1 MQQKSGSG
9 DMLRPGTVTGE
20 TRISASNNQTRYVK
34 AELSGV
40 GTYMIPLG
48 HLVQGAFDEA
58 AFKAAAKEVV
68 RRHDALRTRFE
79 VSDGSIYAVVS
90 QNPAFEYHVT
100 ALSDQSLPAFREW
113 ALPLVFANV
122 DPLGAGSLIRF
133 LAADYGTCWRFTIAA
148 HHAITDGF
156 SRGVMNKELLKLY
169 AGETLPPAQSYYIFS
184 QTQPL
189 DDAFARASDD
199 LVSALPNPMRLA
211 GNDAEDDQSPAAG
224 RVVERSFEQQQRSL
238 RALGKSIGAT
248 QFGVLT
254 AAYALGLH
262 GYSGEDSISSF
273 FQTEGRKALGAP
285 SSVVGPFSNT
295 LPLDLS
301 VDLEQ
306 DFAGFARALS
316 AKAKETV
323 ALENSPVLDK
333 TLAAQKAATV
343 SINMF
348 PPTGRIAA
356 GALDVGPRE
365 FLDRRTEY
373 DLNLVWSTDHG
384 VLNARAF
391 YNAAQ
396 VSQARA
402 QLFLDF
408 QTRLLDAAIE
418 APHLTCRQLLSK
430 ARSSHQ
436 AVVAQ
441 KSLSPEP
448 EHRIHESFFDWA
460 ERAPDTPAIYTSKET
475 ISYQELAERA
485 RCILGGLQQAG
496 VKQDDRVVIFAQRHP
511 DTVAA
516 MLAVAASGASFA
528 LIDATYPVPRIQK
541 MMEQIGTRYV
551 VEAGATFRNEIAV
564 PVTRIIPLSRAEPLP
579 TIVTGPPRDAAYHL
593 FTSGTTG
600 QPKFITH
607 PDKTLQRFISWQHR
621 TLALP
626 DRITT
631 VMMAGLAHDPM
642 LRDIFLPLSHGGTI
656 AIPTPCEMSK
666 PDELR
671 SLISKAGC
679 NVVRL
684 SPSSARLLM
693 TGITSDVSFGDVRAL
708 FWGGERLPKKT
719 VEEWRGRSPNARQF
733 NVFGT
738 TETPQA
744 FLIHEIGD
752 ADKQHRDVPLG
763 KPLPYNG
770 VRLVAQDGSP
780 VSIGEIGEIV
790 AELADPVAGVK
801 QANPPQSGA
810 ACEHFTG
817 DIGYLM
823 QDGVVYLV
831 GRRDHQVKINGFR
844 VELGEIEAITEAAV
858 GVTRACALMFGEK
871 LFLFALT
878 DQADTTDKT
887 IRATLFRNLPAY
899 MMPTQIV
906 TLSEFP
912 FTANG
917 KIDTDALV
925 ANLFEAAAPID
936 TDEAH
941 AEPLGTTETG
951 IAAIFVKHSGRKRAT
966 RDQSLFDLGAD
977 SLSTIE
983 ARLDLEA
990 LGIKLPDEW
999 QWLPISELAGYYT
1012 PKSSAKLAPS
1022 TVFESSRIE
1031 TFVLIRCLAIVEI
1044 VAFHTGFQLTGGMSI
1059 VLFALAGYSF
1069 SRLQLPA
1076 IIRDDHAGRVWALL
1090 GRLLIPLVPVTLI
1103 YLSFTADFRFE
1114 FDVKADASVLF
1125 FYRNLDA
1132 FIDIVLLQQDHPY
1145 IKFFWLWFL
1154 HVYLQMFF
1162 LIGILLCIPEIR
1174 RQLKA
1179 DPWRSLAIFSAA
1191 SEVIGII
1198 AVFAATLYHGD
1209 FREVATLLHTSPF
1222 AIFPF
1227 LAIGALVAAAKTRK
1241 RQMISFGF
1249 VLFQFG
1255 LANLLY
1261 IEHSE
1266 FWWVSALLVCTMFPY
1281 VTLPRM
1287 VSKIVATIA
1296 ASSLMIYLLHTA
1308 VGGVFSAFA
1317 GDTEA
1322 VRIVSIVIQILSGVI
1337 LSLMMRPVFHWLGI
1351 IKIADARVT
1360 FKAKSS

>member
-1 MQQKSGSG
+1 MFH
-9 DMLRPGTVTGE
+9 PGAVNGE
-20 TRISASNNQTRYVK
+20 RRNAASNNQARYVK
-34 AELSGV
+34 AEISGV

-58 AFKAAAKEVV
+58 AFRSAADEVV

-79 VSDGSIYAVVS
+79 VSDGGIYALVS
-90 QNPAFEYHVT
+90 QVPTFEYHVT
-100 ALSDQSLPAFREW
+100 AFSDQSLPAFRRW

-122 DPLGAGSLIRF
+122 DPLRAGALIRF
-133 LAADYGTCWRFTIAA
+133 LAVDFGTCWRFTIAA

-169 AGETLPPAQSYYIFS
+169 AGDTLPPAQSYYKFS
-184 QTQPL
+184 QEQAL
-189 DDAFARASDD
+189 DRTSARASDD
-199 LVSALPNPMRLA
+199 LVRALPKPMRLA
-211 GNDAEDDQSPAAG
+211 GNGVEDDQSPAEG
-224 RVVERSFEQQQRSL
+224 RVVERSFEQQQKSL
-238 RALGKSIGAT
+238 RVLGKSIGAT

-262 GYSGEDSISSF
+262 GYSGEANISSF

-301 VDLEQ
+301 VNLDQ
-306 DFAGFARALS
+306 DFAGFACALS
-316 AKAKETV
+316 AQTRETV

-333 TLAAQKAATV
+333 TLAAQKTPNV
-343 SINMF
+343 SINMY
-348 PPTGRIAA
+348 PPAGRIVA

-373 DLNLVWSTDHG
+373 DLNLVYSTDHG

-402 QLFLDF
+402 QLFLEF
-408 QTRLLDAAIE
+408 QSRLLDVAIE
-418 APHLTCRQLLSK
+418 APNLTCRQLLSK

-441 KSLSPEP
+441 KTLAPNP
-448 EHRIHESFFDWA
+448 KHRIHESFFDWA
-460 ERAPDTPAIYTSKET
+460 ERTPNTLAIHTSEET
-475 ISYQELAERA
+475 ISYQELAARA

-496 VKQDDRVVIFAQRHP
+496 VKHDDRVIIFAQRHP
-511 DTVAA
+511 NTVAA
-516 MLAVAASGASFA
+516 MLGVAASGASFA

-541 MMEQIGTRYV
+541 MMAQIGTRFV
-551 VEAGATFRNEIAV
+551 VEAGATLPNEIAALA
-564 PVTRIIPLSRAEPLP
+564 TRIIPMSQTEPLP
-579 TIVTGPPRDAAYHL
+579 GIVKGPPRDAAYCL

-600 QPKFITH
+600 EPKLITH
-607 PDKTLQRFISWQHR
+607 PDKTLQRFVSWQHR
-621 TLALP
+621 TLASP
-626 DRITT
+626 DRIATL
-631 VMMAGLAHDPM
+631 MMAGLAHDPM
-642 LRDIFLPLSHGGTI
+642 LRDVFLPLSHGGMI

-666 PDELR
+666 PNELR
-671 SLISKAGC
+671 SLIAKAGC
-679 NVVRL
+679 NVVHL
-684 SPSSARLLM
+684 SPSSARLLTM
-693 TGITSDVSFGDVRAL
+693 GITSDASFGDVKAL

-719 VEEWRGRSPNARQF
+719 VEEWRDRTPKARQF
-733 NVFGT
+733 NVFGA

-744 FLIHEIGD
+744 FLIHEVVD
-752 ADKQHRDVPLG
+752 ADKQLRDFPLG

-770 VRLVAQDGSP
+770 VRLVDQDGSP

-790 AELADPVAGVK
+790 AELADPVVGVN
-801 QANPPQSGA
+801 QLGPRRSGT

-817 DIGYLM
+817 DLGYQM

-831 GRRDHQVKINGFR
+831 GRRDHQVNLNGFR
-844 VELGEIEAITEAAV
+844 VELGEIETITEAAV
-858 GVTRACALMFGEK
+858 GVLRACALLFDEK
-871 LFLFALT
+871 LVLFALT
-878 DQADTTDKT
+878 DQADVTDRS

-912 FTANG
+912 FTTNG
-917 KIDTDALV
+917 KIDTEALV
-925 ANLFEAAAPID
+925 ANFYEA
-936 TDEAH
+936 TDPSNNTEKT
-941 AEPLGTTETG
+941 AEPLGTTENA
-951 IAAIFVKHSGRKRAT
+951 IAAIFMKHSGRNRNT
-966 RDQSLFDLGAD
+966 REQSFFDLGAD

-990 LGIKLPDEW
+990 LGIELPDEW
-999 QWLPISELAGYYT
+999 QWLPVSELAGYYT
-1012 PKSSAKLAPS
+1012 PKSKDKLAPS
-1022 TVFESSRIE
+1022 TFFAGSRIE
-1031 TFVLIRCLAIVEI
+1031 TFVLIRCMAIVEI
-1044 VAFHTGFQLTGGMSI
+1044 VTFHTGFQLTSGMSI
-1059 VLFALAGYSF
+1059 VLLALAGYSF

-1076 IIRDDHAGRVWALL
+1076 IIKDDHAGRVWALL
-1090 GRLLIPLVPVTLI
+1090 GRLLVPLVPITLI
-1103 YLSFTADFRFE
+1103 YLSFTADLRFE
-1114 FDVKADASVLF
+1114 FDFKENASVLF

-1132 FIDIVLLQQDHPY
+1132 FIDIVLLKQNHPY
-1145 IKFFWLWFL
+1145 VKFFWLWFL
-1154 HVYLQMFF
+1154 HVYIQMFLF
-1162 LIGILLCIPEIR
+1162 IGILLCIPEIR

-1179 DPWRSLAIFSAA
+1179 DPWRSLAVF
-1191 SEVIGII
+1191 II
-1198 AVFAATLYHGD
+1198 ALEIVGVIVVFAASLYHED
-1209 FREVATLLHTSPF
+1209 FKEVAILLDVSPF
-1222 AIFPF
+1222 AVFPF
-1227 LAIGALVAAAKTRK
+1227 LVIGALVATAKTRK
-1241 RQMISFGF
+1241 RQVISFGF

-1261 IEHSE
+1261 TEHSE
-1266 FWWVSALLVCTMFPY
+1266 FWWVAALLVCTMFPY

-1308 VGGVFSAFA
+1308 VGGVFTAFA
-1317 GDTEA
+1317 ADTDA
-1322 VRIVSIVIQILSGVI
+1322 VRLVSIVVQILSGVF

-1351 IKIADARVT
+1351 NKIANARVT
-1360 FKAKSS
+1360 FKAKSRQATQV